1 MLAAAAEAEAGAGR
15 VQCVVRCP
23 DGSRC
28 VRRLR
33 ADDGVALLFALVEA
47 EYAEPEGGAPLPAAF
62 SLAAQFPRRVLL
74 RPEGDTAGPSL
85 AEAGLSSPQESLVVE
100 LPHD

>member
-1 MLAAAAEAEAGAGR
+1 MLKYVIWLTAELGLFDLE
-15 VQCVVRCP
+15 
-23 DGSRC
+23 
-28 VRRLR
+28 RLLEQGFR
-33 ADDGVALLFALVEA
+33 GGVLVALLFALVEA

-85 AEAGLSSPQESLVVE
+85 AEAGLSSPQESLVIE